1 MPQLCIVLRHC
12 GVIEPTRI
20 DTYIKRDGFQALKK
34 ARSMKPEQVIE
45 EIKASSLRGRGGA
58 GFPCG
63 SKWELARNSPGD
75 EKYLICNADEGEVG
89 TFKDRYILESDPFSL
104 VEGMSIAGYAIGAR
118 HGYIYLRAEYHHLL
132 GTLLAAIDQAQSAG
146 HLNGFDIH
154 VQEGAGAYVC
164 GEESALMESIEG
176 KRGEVRYRPPFPP
189 TKGLWGKPTIIN
201 NVETLMNIPP
211 IMLNGAEWFKKIG
224 TERSKGTKV
233 FSVSGD
239 VDKPGVY
246 ELELGSTLRELVEDL
261 AEARNIKAIQ
271 VGGATGRIVPF
282 SMINTP
288 LSFETILGA
297 GAITVFDESR
307 DILEIVYKT
316 LEFLAEESCGKCLPC
331 REGLLQLKALYDG
344 IVKGHGVMSDLDKIE
359 RLSKAMQESC
369 LCALGTSAPNP
380 VLSTLRFFRD
390 EYEEHIRDKRCR
402 AGICKALTRLWIEPD
417 KCIACGKCIPV
428 CPTDAITGAKKTPHV
443 LDQANC
449 IVCGSCVEIC
459 PVDCIQVEASKQAE
473 GVRS

>member
-1 MPQLCIVLRHC
+1 MPQLRIVLRNC

-20 DTYIKRDGFQALKK
+20 DTYTKRDGFQALNK
-34 ARSMKPEQVIE
+34 ARGMKPEQVIE

-63 SKWELARNSPGD
+63 LKWELARNSPGD

-118 HGYIYLRAEYHHLL
+118 HGYIYLRAEYHHIL
-132 GTLLAAIDQAQSAG
+132 GSLLAAIDQAQSAG

-154 VQEGAGAYVC
+154 VQEGAGAYIC

-189 TKGLWGKPTIIN
+189 TKGLWGKPTVIN

-211 IMLNGAEWFKKIG
+211 IMLNGAGWFKKIG

-307 DILEIVYKT
+307 DIMEIVCKT
-316 LEFLAEESCGKCLPC
+316 LEFLAEESCGKCVPC
-331 REGLLQLKALYDG
+331 REGTTALVEILNRILNGAGWRGD
-344 IVKGHGVMSDLDKIE
+344 IVSLE
-359 RLSKAMQESC
+359 ELSRAMMLSS
-369 LCALGTSAPNP
+369 LCGLGQGAPNP
-380 VLSTLRFFRD
+380 VIDTLQYFRAD
-390 EYEEHIRDKRCR
+390 YES
-402 AGICKALTRLWIEPD
+402 RLVTKERV
-417 KCIACGKCIPV
+417 K
-428 CPTDAITGAKKTPHV
+428 
-443 LDQANC
+443 
-449 IVCGSCVEIC
+449 
-459 PVDCIQVEASKQAE
+459 
-473 GVRS
+473 